1 MILELVKKYLRKDE
15 YYTYSEYE
23 VNKELTTLLFTFLLT
38 TFVALLFVLWFE
50 NPLNESLIIIGL
62 SIYLFLRYKQR
73 GPGNE

>member
-1 MILELVKKYLRKDE
+1 MILELVKKYLREDN

-23 VNKELTTLLFTFLLT
+23 VNKEITTLLFTFLFT
-38 TFVALLFVLWFE
+38 IFVALLFVLWFE

-62 SIYLFLRYKQR
+62 SVYLFLRFKQR

>member
-1 MILELVKKYLRKDE
+1 MILELVKRYLRKDE

-38 TFVALLFVLWFE
+38 IFVALLFVLWFE
-50 NPLNESLIIIGL
+50 NPLNESLIIIGV

>member
-1 MILELVKKYLRKDE
+1 MILELVKKYLREDN

-23 VNKELTTLLFTFLLT
+23 VNKEITTLLFTFLLT
-38 TFVALLFVLWFE
+38 IFVALLFVLWFE

-62 SIYLFLRYKQR
+62 SVYLFLRFKQR